1 MKFKLKEIDHIFAI
15 TVIALTVYGL
25 IMVFSASAPSALY
38 VHKDSMYFFKRQ
50 ALWAIVGILTMF
62 VVSAIDFKIIKKYS
76 NHLYI
81 ISLVL
86 LLAVKF
92 VGVTINGSKRWLNL
106 GFTTIQPS
114 EIVKITIIVMCAII
128 LSKLKEISVK
138 KSAQPLMAC
147 GVIILIGAFLLI
159 LQPHFSAIIIIVLAV
174 GIMMLAGGVPF
185 RIFLPVGILG
195 IVGGALVAIMEPYRW
210 QRVISFLDPFKYK
223 MSSGWQ
229 AVQSLYAIG
238 SGGFSGLGM
247 GRSRQK
253 FMYIPEAQNDFI
265 FAIICEELG
274 FIGALAVMILF
285 SILLWRATKIAIN
298 APDRFSML
306 LTFGLI
312 SLTMVQ
318 VLMNIGV
325 ATSSI
330 PPTGISL
337 PFFSAGGTSFIF
349 QMIGMGII
357 LNVSTNPKGMR
368 NEE

>member
-1 MKFKLKEIDHIFAI
+1 MKFKLKEIDHIFEI

-38 VHKDSMYFFKRQ
+38 NHKDSMYFFKRQ
-50 ALWAIVGILTMF
+50 AIWAVVGIFTMF
-62 VVSAIDFKIIKKYS
+62 IVSAIDYRTIKKYA
-76 NHLYI
+76 NPLYI
-81 ISLVL
+81 ISLISLVAVL
-86 LLAVKF
+86 V
-92 VGVTINGSKRWLNL
+92 VGMTINGSKRWINL

-114 EIVKITIIVMCAII
+114 EIVKITIVIMCAIV
-128 LSKLKEISVK
+128 LSKLDEISVK
-138 KSAQPLMAC
+138 KSWQPLIAC
-147 GVIILIGAFLLI
+147 GVIIGLGAILLI
-159 LQPHFSAIIIIVLAV
+159 LQPHFSAIIIIALAV
-174 GIMMLAGGVPF
+174 GVMMLAAGVPF
-185 RIFLPVGILG
+185 RIFSPIGLLALIG
-195 IVGGALVAIMEPYRW
+195 GGAVAIIEPYRW
-210 QRVISFLDPFKYK
+210 ERIVSFLDPFKYK
-223 MSSGWQ
+223 MGSGWQ

-238 SGGFSGLGM
+238 SGGLSGLGM

-274 FIGALAVMILF
+274 FIGALGLMILF
-285 SILLWRATKIAIN
+285 AILLWRATKIALK

-306 LTFGLI
+306 MTFGLI

-318 VLMNIGV
+318 FLLNIGV

-357 LNVSTNPKGMR
+357 LNISTNPKGMR
-368 NEE
+368 NDE